1 MESRARSPFVVGL
14 IAVLAFALILVF
26 ALPFVTALV
35 LKPMARDKVVEL
47 LEKRFDKVELERLD
61 IGFAPALSFVPRI
74 SATGTGLSVSLEGRE
89 DAPPFI
95 AMSEFECEVSLL
107 GLMRDPIRIENL
119 RLAQLEIQIPP
130 KQPGDA
136 DSESKKDGEPP
147 PVFVIEELVA
157 DGAMLRIHPKNP
169 EKDPL
174 QFDLHEL
181 RVLSAGVTEPMRFDA
196 LLDNAKPPGKIDTK
210 GEFGPL
216 SISDPGAS
224 PVSGDYVFEKADL
237 SVFGGIGGILR
248 SEGRFDG
255 ILERIDVSGFTEM
268 PGFQLKSV
276 GNPVHL
282 RTEFE
287 AVVDGTNG
295 NTLLVPVNAI
305 LEGSHFST
313 EGGVAH
319 VPGGPKGKTVCV
331 DAEGS
336 DVRIED
342 FLLLA
347 MKSARPFMTGDL
359 RFKSMIRIPPGDV
372 DVVDKLILDGE
383 FAIKSALFP
392 ESKVQEKVDKL
403 SEVGTP
409 EEGEADPL
417 APLREERVF
426 SDMRGEFK
434 LSDGVLNLSHLSFTV
449 PGAAVTME
457 GTYGLKNQSID
468 FRGEL
473 RLNAK
478 LSETTSG
485 LKSFLLKLVDPLFK
499 TDDAGAVIPI
509 KVSGTADKPSFGV
522 EVGRVLSG
530 KEVSSP
536 PRAPTSW
543 NWRRGNPPRPRER
556 PAPADPPRPRPLH
569 PPSRPGGVSFRHGT
583 GNDRIRQD
591 GRGHDG
597 AHDRRGPPGGG
608 FRSRSQRARLG
619 SKRGGSSRRDAR
631 GSGGP
636 PPLAPDRLDDGARGE
651 SRGRRDPGARGTAPS
666 GRHRRRRRKQ
676 PLSRYPSPCLGARG
690 EDDSSRGHRHERR
703 NLGARAGL
711 QPDGGRLRRGGRA
724 SPAHLPIARS
734 RSR

>member
-1 MESRARSPFVVGL
+1 MEIRARSRFVVGL
-14 IAVLAFALILVF
+14 IAVLAFALVVVF
-26 ALPFVTALV
+26 ALPFVAALV
-35 LKPMARDKVVEL
+35 LRPMARDKVVEL

-61 IGFAPALSFVPRI
+61 IGFAPGLSFVPRI
-74 SATGTGLSVSLEGRE
+74 SATGAGLSVSLEGRE

-95 AMSEFECEVSLL
+95 AMSEFECELSLL
-107 GLMRDPIRIENL
+107 GLMRDPIHIESL

-130 KQPGDA
+130 KQPKNDGG
-136 DSESKKDGEPP
+136 SKKDGDPP

-169 EKDPL
+169 AKEPL
-174 QFDLHEL
+174 QYDLHEL

-224 PVSGDYVFEKADL
+224 PVSGDYVFENADL

-536 PRAPTSW
+536 A
-543 NWRRGNPPRPRER
+543 
-556 PAPADPPRPRPLH
+556 PAPASSSD
-569 PPSRPGGVSFRHGT
+569 
-583 GNDRIRQD
+583 
-591 GRGHDG
+591 
-597 AHDRRGPPGGG
+597 G
-608 FRSRSQRARLG
+608 FRKSIPSCADVLELEAREPTPAPRTT
-619 SKRGGSSRRDAR
+619 SAR
-631 GSGGP
+631 
-636 PPLAPDRLDDGARGE
+636 
-651 SRGRRDPGARGTAPS
+651 
-666 GRHRRRRRKQ
+666 
-676 PLSRYPSPCLGARG
+676 
-690 EDDSSRGHRHERR
+690 
-703 NLGARAGL
+703 
-711 QPDGGRLRRGGRA
+711 
-724 SPAHLPIARS
+724 
-734 RSR
+734 